1 MGHESWVM
9 SRLDETTP
17 PDSRPQAHDPSAP
30 RPDARNALLA
40 QATTAGLLFLL
51 APVAGYFLGKWLGEL
66 LRLGPVPSWAGAVLG
81 LVSAFVHLIRLT
93 SRSSR

>member
-1 MGHESWVM
+1 MSHESWVM
-9 SRLDETTP
+9 SRLDESAP
-17 PDSRPQAHDPSAP
+17 GSRPRTPDLSAS